1 MLAEYTDAQ
10 ERVMRRLMTLIAAAA
25 AASVAVLAQ
34 TPAPARPASP
44 AGSAAIQVGWKA
56 SDDPGAR
63 AKDGKWIEVT
73 YGRPIK
79 RGRADLFGSGAD
91 YGKGLNATAPVW
103 RAGANVSTRL
113 KTEVPLVFG
122 TTTVPA
128 GEYSLFIDLKG
139 PANWTMILSS
149 HQAQATYDP
158 NDKVKLWG
166 SYGYTPDKDVARI
179 PMKVEALPYSVEE
192 LTYVFTDVTAAG
204 ATLRLMW
211 DTVTAS
217 VTFKAGA

>member
-1 MLAEYTDAQ
+1 M
-10 ERVMRRLMTLIAAAA
+10 MTLILAAA
-25 AASVAVLAQ
+25 AASTAVLAQ
-34 TPAPARPASP
+34 TPAPARSASP
-44 AGSAAIQVGWKA
+44 TGSEAIQVGWKA
-56 SDDPGAR
+56 GDSPGDR
-63 AKDGKWIEVT
+63 AKNGKWIDVT

-166 SYGYTPDKDVARI
+166 SYGYTPDKDVARV
-179 PMKVEALPYSVEE
+179 PMKVELLPYSMEQ
-192 LTYVFTDVTAAG
+192 LTYVFTDVTG
-204 ATLRLMW
+204 TSGTLRLMW

-217 VTFKAGA
+217 VGFKVAP

>member
-1 MLAEYTDAQ
+1 M
-10 ERVMRRLMTLIAAAA
+10 MTLILATA

-34 TPAPARPASP
+34 TQAPARPASP

-56 SDDPGAR
+56 TDDAGAR
-63 AKDGKWIEVT
+63 ATNGKWIDVT

-79 RGRADLFGSGAD
+79 RGRANLFGSGAE

-158 NDKVKLWG
+158 NDKIKLWG
-166 SYGYTPDKDVARI
+166 SYGYTPDKDVARV
-179 PMKVEALPYSVEE
+179 PMKIEALPYSVEE
-192 LTYVFTDVTAAG
+192 LTYVFTDVTGTG

-217 VTFKAGA
+217 VGFKVAP

>member
-1 MLAEYTDAQ
+1 MGAEYTGA
-10 ERVMRRLMTLIAAAA
+10 EVISMRRMMTLILAAT
-25 AASVAVLAQ
+25 AASVAVFAQ
-34 TPAPARPASP
+34 TQAPARPASP
-44 AGSAAIQVGWKA
+44 AGSAAIQVGAWKTGDA
-56 SDDPGAR
+56 PGAR
-63 AKDGKWIEVT
+63 ATNSKWIEVT

-113 KTEVPLVFG
+113 KTEVALVFG

-149 HQAQATYDP
+149 HQAQASYDP
-158 NDKVKLWG
+158 NDQARPRG
-166 SYGYTPDKDVARI
+166 SHRRRVDALLSPQARL
-179 PMKVEALPYSVEE
+179 AR
-192 LTYVFTDVTAAG
+192 VFRDDARPA
-204 ATLRLMW
+204 
-211 DTVTAS
+211 
-217 VTFKAGA
+217 